1 MLVRK
6 ENLSN
11 DCLLGVW
18 EMTESVEELL
28 SLFPETLRD
37 KAQKHVKGIKS
48 VKRAT
53 EWLSVRL
60 MLYLLLNEE
69 KIVHHHRDGRPYLTD
84 RSFNVSISHTR
95 NHAAILIHPSKNV
108 GIDIEEI
115 SDRVYRVASKFVS
128 QDEYID
134 PHHEKIHLL
143 LHWSAK
149 ETMFKLLEESE
160 IDFKQHLHLSKFIPE
175 AKGTFQATESKTP
188 LQRRFEIAYEVHP
201 EYVLTWSCC

>member
-1 MLVRK
+1 MALREINALFASQRRK
-6 ENLSN
+6 NCS
-11 DCLLGVW
+11 
-18 EMTESVEELL
+18 S
-28 SLFPETLRD
+28 
-37 KAQKHVKGIKS
+37 
-48 VKRAT
+48 
-53 EWLSVRL
+53 
-60 MLYLLLNEE
+60 
-69 KIVHHHRDGRPYLTD
+69 HRDGRPYLTD

-160 IDFKQHLHLSKFIPE
+160 IR
-175 AKGTFQATESKTP
+175 FQATSSSI
-188 LQRRFEIAYEVHP
+188 EIY
-201 EYVLTWSCC
+201 T